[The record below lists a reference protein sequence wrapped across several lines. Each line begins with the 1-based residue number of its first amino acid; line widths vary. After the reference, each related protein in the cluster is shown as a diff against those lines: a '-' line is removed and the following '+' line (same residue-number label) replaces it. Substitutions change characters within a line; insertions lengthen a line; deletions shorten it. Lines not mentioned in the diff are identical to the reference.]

1 MLPSTTADH
10 LFSLMRQRPI
20 TTQSTFHAFIKGTLL
35 LSQAKKEPMEGVF
48 DIDFSTFTLVKAEK
62 KQKKTAFLRQRKKNV
77 SGFQQD
83 RDDGGIKAWQQFP
96 ASAITA

>member
-1 MLPSTTADH
+1 
-10 LFSLMRQRPI
+10 MRQRPI
-20 TTQSTFHAFIKGTLL
+20 TTQSTFHAFIKGTIL

-48 DIDFSTFTLVKAEK
+48 DIDFSTFTLFKAE
-62 KQKKTAFLRQRKKNV
+62 KKTAFLRQRKKNV